1 MLFMVSITFSIP
13 EETRKI
19 MKEFPEI
26 NWTHLV
32 RSSIEEKAK
41 QLALKKE
48 ILNRLES
55 PGEQEIINWSVELGR
70 KAKKDSFKRLLSE
83 LSPGERKKI
92 FG

>member
-1 MLFMVSITFSIP
+1 MVSITFSIP